1 MATELVNGPV
11 TVVTETV
18 ERLSPTLVRVGLG
31 GPGLAGLDSL
41 GVPDEALVLRFPGA
55 EAGRWYTVRWWEP
68 ARLTVDIVLHPGG
81 IGGEWAARARVGDE
95 LEITHRNSWFRRP
108 EGARWQ
114 LLVGDVTALP
124 AIGRIV
130 EESADRLPTTV
141 LVEVPDREDAQELP
155 GAQVRWMH
163 TAGLGHTPSRLDEL
177 VRGAQL
183 PPGPGYVY
191 VAGEAS
197 ATRAVR
203 RYLRHELG
211 LPAGSYG
218 IVGYWRAES
227 EKWFARVAETGADTA
242 AIYAEELDAGGDIE
256 DVRARYEERLA
267 TLGL

>member
-1 MATELVNGPV
+1 MATELENGPV
-11 TVVTETV
+11 TAVTETV
-18 ERLSPTLVRVGLG
+18 ERLSPSLVRVGLG
-31 GPGLAGLDSL
+31 GPGLTGFDSL
-41 GVPDEALVLRFPGA
+41 GVPDEAVVLRFPGA
-55 EAGRWYTVRWWEP
+55 EGGRWYTVRRCEP
-68 ARLTVDIVLHPGG
+68 GRLTVDIVLHPGG
-81 IGGEWAARARVGDE
+81 VGGEWAAQARVGDR

-114 LLVGDVTALP
+114 LLLGDVTALP

-141 LVEVPDREDAQELP
+141 LVEVPHREDAQDLP

-163 TAGLGHTPSRLDEL
+163 TPGLGHVASRLGEL

-197 ATRAVR
+197 AMRAVR
-203 RYLRHELG
+203 RHLRQELG

-218 IVGYWRAES
+218 VVGYWRAES
-227 EKWFARVAETGADTA
+227 EKWFARVAETGTDTA
-242 AIYAEELDAGGDIE
+242 AIYAEELDAGGDLE